1 MKSKKRKSA
10 SHLGF
15 QIVQHD
21 NDDYALLIEHGHSV
35 TLITLGEEDVLK
47 NLGDVFLEIRN
58 EIIDTTQKVH

>member
-10 SHLGF
+10 SHLGL

-35 TLITLGEEDVLK
+35 TLITLGEQDVLK

-58 EIIDTTQKVH
+58 EIVDITQKVH